1 MDWMVNNMKN
11 FMNNFIKENP
21 VLVLYLGICSVLALS
36 VNLDSAIGIGLSV
49 TIVLMISNL
58 IISAIRKLIPDEA
71 KLIVYIMIVS
81 SVVTIVEMLLR
92 AYASELALSLGIFI
106 PLMVCNSI
114 IIRDELYATKN
125 SIISSVFN
133 GIKTGLS
140 YTFVIM
146 LIALFRQLLAT
157 GGLSMSNPFNP
168 KQIFFD
174 FVIIPKDFTI
184 ELFNSSAG
192 AFIMFA
198 LFAALFAYLKDVL
211 GKKGVNN

>member
-1 MDWMVNNMKN
+1 MKN

-21 VLVLYLGICSVLALS
+21 VLVQYLGICSVLALS

-58 IISAIRKLIPDEA
+58 IILAIGKYIPEEI
-71 KLIVYIMIVS
+71 KIIVYIIIVA
-81 SVVTIVEMLLR
+81 SVVTLVEMLLR
-92 AYASELALSLGIFI
+92 AYASGLALSLGIFI

-114 IIRDELYATKN
+114 IIRDELYDTKK
-125 SIISSVFN
+125 SIKNTVFN
-133 GIKTGLS
+133 GIKIGLS
-140 YTFVIM
+140 YTIVLM

-211 GKKGVNN
+211 GKKEVNN

>member
-1 MDWMVNNMKN
+1 MKN

-21 VLVLYLGICSVLALS
+21 VLVQYLGICSVLALS

-58 IISAIRKLIPDEA
+58 IILAIGKYIPEEI
-71 KLIVYIMIVS
+71 KIIVYIIIVA
-81 SVVTIVEMLLR
+81 SVVTLVEMLLR
-92 AYASELALSLGIFI
+92 AYASGLALSLGIFI

-114 IIRDELYATKN
+114 IIRDELYDTKK
-125 SIISSVFN
+125 SIKNTVFN
-133 GIKTGLS
+133 GIKIGLS
-140 YTFVIM
+140 YTIVLM

-184 ELFNSSAG
+184 DLFNSSAG
-192 AFIMFA
+192 AFIMLA
-198 LFAALFAYLKDVL
+198 LFTALFAYLKDVL
-211 GKKGVNN
+211 GKKEVNN

>member
-1 MDWMVNNMKN
+1 MKN

-21 VLVLYLGICSVLALS
+21 VLVQYLGICSVLALS

-58 IISAIRKLIPDEA
+58 IILAIGKYIPEEI
-71 KLIVYIMIVS
+71 KIIVYIIIVA
-81 SVVTIVEMLLR
+81 SVVTLVEMLLR
-92 AYASELALSLGIFI
+92 AYASGLALSLGIFI

-114 IIRDELYATKN
+114 IIRDELYDTKK
-125 SIISSVFN
+125 SIKNTVFN
-133 GIKTGLS
+133 GIKIGLS
-140 YTFVIM
+140 YTIVLM

-174 FVIIPKDFTI
+174 VVIIPKDFTI
-184 ELFNSSAG
+184 DLFNSSAG
-192 AFIMFA
+192 AFIMLA
-198 LFAALFAYLKDVL
+198 LFTALFAYLKDVL
-211 GKKGVNN
+211 GKKEVNN

>member
-49 TIVLMISNL
+49 TIVLMISNF

-71 KLIVYIMIVS
+71 KLIVYIIIVS

-114 IIRDELYATKN
+114 IIRDELCVAKN
-125 SIISSVFN
+125 SVISSVFN

-157 GGLSMSNPFNP
+157 GGLSMSNPFDP

-211 GKKGVNN
+211 GKKEVNN